1 MENIIIKGNI
11 NPMPSK
17 NKAILSSQIKLK
29 DILKIYKI
37 DREVNRD
44 LSYNRIPS
52 LVKYLKENNSSLGIY
67 FPAFVF
73 SFRDNPIFYYDKN
86 NCELTLNTNNELIVL
101 DGQHRL
107 YSLTKYTQSIK
118 DINERDVFL
127 NNSITCQIYFGLD
140 AKEERK
146 LFSDINSNAKKAS
159 LSLVSK
165 YDSRDIMNILINEL
179 CDSCVELE
187 IAGIEI
193 NKSRMYRPQN
203 KKFCTGVRLKEFVS
217 YLLFN
222 KTYIGNSEEIFIKNN
237 YEEIITFLRK
247 FFSIFFSSLPE
258 VPGDVEKY
266 VLGHQPFQCAIA
278 MFCNYMIIKKDTY
291 DFQLTDDWEEMVE
304 QLRYI
309 DWGINNSNWNKW
321 LIKSNTKIPFLTC
334 INRVEDEI
342 YNSIKDEIF
351 YIKL

>member
-140 AKEERK
+140 A
-146 LFSDINSNAKKAS
+146 
-159 LSLVSK
+159 
-165 YDSRDIMNILINEL
+165 
-179 CDSCVELE
+179 
-187 IAGIEI
+187 
-193 NKSRMYRPQN
+193 
-203 KKFCTGVRLKEFVS
+203 
-217 YLLFN
+217 
-222 KTYIGNSEEIFIKNN
+222 
-237 YEEIITFLRK
+237 
-247 FFSIFFSSLPE
+247 
-258 VPGDVEKY
+258 
-266 VLGHQPFQCAIA
+266 
-278 MFCNYMIIKKDTY
+278 
-291 DFQLTDDWEEMVE
+291 
-304 QLRYI
+304 
-309 DWGINNSNWNKW
+309 
-321 LIKSNTKIPFLTC
+321 
-334 INRVEDEI
+334 
-342 YNSIKDEIF
+342 
-351 YIKL
+351 

>member
-1 MENIIIKGNI
+1 
-11 NPMPSK
+11 
-17 NKAILSSQIKLK
+17 
-29 DILKIYKI
+29 
-37 DREVNRD
+37 
-44 LSYNRIPS
+44 
-52 LVKYLKENNSSLGIY
+52 
-67 FPAFVF
+67 
-73 SFRDNPIFYYDKN
+73 
-86 NCELTLNTNNELIVL
+86 
-101 DGQHRL
+101 
-107 YSLTKYTQSIK
+107 
-118 DINERDVFL
+118 
-127 NNSITCQIYFGLD
+127 
-140 AKEERK
+140 
-146 LFSDINSNAKKAS
+146 
-159 LSLVSK
+159 
-165 YDSRDIMNILINEL
+165 MNILINEL